1 MEGKLCGIDGYCVSL
16 TSVSLFMKDE
26 SSDLNKLDSIVI
38 AVGTD
43 DETVYSKSQAIQV
56 WLLGLEM
63 SDTLL
68 VFTEKGI
75 HVLASKKKIDYLKP
89 LESSKENE
97 KYVPPI
103 NLLVRNKVRL
113 DCFSWCCFH

>member
-1 MEGKLCGIDGYCVSL
+1 MSF
-16 TSVSLFMKDE
+16 SPQDE
-26 SSDLNKLDSIVI
+26 SSELNKIDSIVI

-63 SDTLL
+63 SDTIV
-68 VFTEKGI
+68 VFAEKGI

-103 NLLVRNKVRL
+103 NLLVRNKV
-113 DCFSWCCFH
+113 CVAF

>member
-1 MEGKLCGIDGYCVSL
+1 MFIVIHCY
-16 TSVSLFMKDE
+16 FKDE
-26 SSDLNKLDSIVI
+26 ASDLNKVDSIVI

-75 HVLASKKKIDYLKP
+75 YVLASKKKIDYLKP

-103 NLLVRNKVRL
+103 NLLVRNKVSICTL
-113 DCFSWCCFH
+113 YSWFLIIICTE